1 LQGND
6 GERDIPQLHLFA
18 ADALTL
24 VDRAGGGRHVKL
36 ARFLTDR

>member
-18 ADALTL
+18 TDALTL
-24 VDRAGGGRHVKL
+24 VDLPAAGV
-36 ARFLTDR
+36 T